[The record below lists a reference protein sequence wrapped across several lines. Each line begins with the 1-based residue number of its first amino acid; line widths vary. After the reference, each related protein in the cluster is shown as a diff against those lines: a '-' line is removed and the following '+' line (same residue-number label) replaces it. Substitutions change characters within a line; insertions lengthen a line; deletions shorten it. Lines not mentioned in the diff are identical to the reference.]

1 MEVTKSLSNL
11 IKYYNFNV
19 TEDKKRLVESDSRV
33 GNFIP
38 GLLTHGEV
46 EVRDKEREEFDEEF
60 PEEMFAEKEEKQE
73 NTLNN
78 KEILDAA
85 HEQAGKILEQA
96 KKDAEKLVEQAK
108 ITAELEKEKI
118 LEEGKRAGYKDGLVQ
133 ANDEVASQKEELE
146 QRAQQ
151 LEEKYQQ
158 LVEQLEPDFVK
169 LVISLVKKLT
179 GVLVE
184 DKKDIILYLMEQS
197 LKNLGKTMKLVIR
210 VSADDVE
217 MVRNEQERLLEFV
230 DKDCEMEIV
239 LDSTLKKN
247 QCLLEADK
255 QIIDCSLDVQMQSL
269 IENLKMMM

>member
-1 MEVTKSLSNL
+1 VTKSLSNL

-19 TEDKKRLVESDSRV
+19 TEDKKRVVESDSRV

-60 PEEMFAEKEEKQE
+60 PEEMFAEQEEQE
-73 NTLNN
+73 QGNAIKNE
-78 KEILDAA
+78 EILDAA

-118 LEEGKRAGYKDGLVQ
+118 LEESKKAGYKDGLVQ

-151 LEEKYQQ
+151 LEEEYQQ

-169 LVISLVKKLT
+169 LVINLVKKLT

>member
-1 MEVTKSLSNL
+1 M
-11 IKYYNFNV
+11 
-19 TEDKKRLVESDSRV
+19 VESDSRV

-60 PEEMFAEKEEKQE
+60 PEEMFAEQEEQE
-73 NTLNN
+73 HGNAIKNE
-78 KEILDAA
+78 EILDAA

-118 LEEGKRAGYKDGLVQ
+118 LEESKKAGYKDGLVQ

-151 LEEKYQQ
+151 LE
-158 LVEQLEPDFVK
+158 PDFVK
-169 LVISLVKKLT
+169 LVINLVKKLT

-184 DKKDIILYLMEQS
+184 NKKDIILYLMEQS